1 MKRLKYGNSKTYD
14 GFDSKKEARRY
25 QELLI
30 MERAGKI
37 SDLKRQVKFVLIPVQ
52 REYSREIY
60 TKGRKKGCFK
70 PGKILERECAYY
82 ADFTYHTDDGRFV
95 VEDSKGMRTKDY
107 IIKRKLML
115 REYGIRIYET

>member
-37 SDLKRQVKFVLIPVQ
+37 SDLKRQVKFILIPVQ

-70 PGKILERECAYY
+70 PGKILERNVHIMQTLPISRMTGALLWKT
-82 ADFTYHTDDGRFV
+82 ARA
-95 VEDSKGMRTKDY
+95 
-107 IIKRKLML
+107 
-115 REYGIRIYET
+115 